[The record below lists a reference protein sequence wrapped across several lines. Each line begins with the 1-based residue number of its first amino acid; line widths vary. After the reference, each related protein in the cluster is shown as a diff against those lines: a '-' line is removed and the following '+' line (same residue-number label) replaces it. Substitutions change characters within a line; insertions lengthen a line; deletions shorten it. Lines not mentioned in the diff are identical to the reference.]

1 MTDNWD
7 VNDSDSDTDITLNP
21 RSRNTLIKIYM
32 PPTVKREPI
41 EPLGPTGPTGPTFL
55 CTLPLD
61 LPTDIVR
68 ADSTPLEETYT
79 IFNEEGRLSLQ
90 VFIFDLLQCR
100 WELTEAT
107 DTKTIEAW
115 KPFGW
120 NSDKKI
126 LRAWGYNWIDERGRI
141 LNEYKNE
148 YSGTKDRGWPENY
161 YGNNIFFQEC
171 IFVGKPVKVPAV
183 VMEKK

>member
-32 PPTVKREPI
+32 PSPRITEPVP
-41 EPLGPTGPTGPTFL
+41 ERSGPTFL
-55 CTLPLD
+55 CTINKD

-68 ADSTPLEETYT
+68 VDSTPLEEKYKL
-79 IFNEEGRLSLQ
+79 FDEGGRLSLQ

-148 YSGTKDRGWPENY
+148 YSGTRDRGWPENY

-171 IFVGKPVKVPAV
+171 I
-183 VMEKK
+183 